1 MAVEHIKTIWSLET
15 LFEYFTD
22 LSKERERRTD
32 ERFAASKE
40 ATTLALA
47 AAKEGTQ
54 LAMAASEKAIAKAE
68 AAADKR
74 AEASNEIRAAMV
86 DQQKNFADKVQTD
99 FRLVAIEKRL
109 DGTEGSILTIGG
121 RTQGIG
127 VSTGVIF
134 QVLTLVISVFAVV
147 LVLLRHN

>member
-1 MAVEHIKTIWSLET
+1 MAAEQTKPIWSLET
-15 LFEYFTD
+15 LFAYFTD
-22 LSKERERRTD
+22 LSKERERRID
-32 ERFAASKE
+32 ERFAALKE
-40 ATTLALA
+40 ATMLALA

-54 LAMAASEKAIAKAE
+54 LALTASEKAINKAE

-86 DQQKNFADKVQTD
+86 DQQKNFADKTQTD
-99 FRLVAIEKRL
+99 FRLSAIEKRMEK
-109 DGTEGSILTIGG
+109 TEGSILTTGG

-127 VSTGVIF
+127 ASTGIIF
-134 QVLTLVISVFAVV
+134 QVLTLMISISAVV